1 MQQWAVLRFV
11 TTFGNSKGLK
21 GVGGLLMRDATPP
34 YTDYYFFVWRKGR
47 NGSHIHLSH
56 HPTPSPLPPP
66 PVWLHPSA
74 QMIRQQNWWF
84 LPIFMIWNDLWK
96 EFWPSL
102 KTINVNVVN
111 VVLRVTLFL
120 FGVRNVPHLL
130 HSDLQS
136 SSFFRNAITP
146 SPTPLSSHPLSFIYF
161 LTQRIG
167 TVGEDR
173 KKQNFGCFWKSS
185 RR

>member
-11 TTFGNSKGLK
+11 TTFGNSRGLK

-56 HPTPSPLPPP
+56 PPP
-66 PVWLHPSA
+66 LSPSLA
-74 QMIRQQNWWF
+74 TPLSSNDPATKLMVLSIS
-84 LPIFMIWNDLWK
+84 MIWNDLWEK
-96 EFWPSL
+96 FWPSL

-120 FGVRNVPHLL
+120 FEVRNVPHLL

-136 SSFFRNAITP
+136 SSFLKNAITP
-146 SPTPLSSHPLSFIYF
+146 SPNPP
-161 LTQRIG
+161 
-167 TVGEDR
+167 
-173 KKQNFGCFWKSS
+173 
-185 RR
+185 